1 MVDDSFVISRSQT
14 RHDKTVILKSLF
26 FHLRLPDCPKI
37 KPNWL
42 NFIMKKLNHLAA
54 VLLGIGLLAGNAFAQ
69 TDTPYKVLDTTQLM
83 GNGGIDYVYADNDG
97 RRVYVPRGGNTF
109 VFDLDSHKYIGSI
122 TNVGGHGVA
131 IDTATHHGIC
141 SGNPPSLFDTETMQ
155 KLKSIDVQ
163 GRPDGILLEPLTDRI
178 CILSHESPSITMID
192 PRDGTVTGTVDVG
205 GAMEQAQSDG
215 QGKLYVD
222 VEDEKK
228 IAVVD
233 VKALK
238 VITKYDLGD
247 NAGEPGGL
255 GLDVKNHI
263 LFAMCANPGVCV
275 VVNADDGKVLATLPI
290 GNGTDGGGFNSNTM
304 EAWSSQ
310 RDGTLTIIKESSPTS
325 FAVEQTVQTKAGCKT
340 SSLDTK
346 NNHIVLICTERL
358 PGAPTPAPA
367 TNAPAGQR
375 RGGGRGGPGNL
386 DVLWVGR

>member
-1 MVDDSFVISRSQT
+1 
-14 RHDKTVILKSLF
+14 
-26 FHLRLPDCPKI
+26 
-37 KPNWL
+37 
-42 NFIMKKLNHLAA
+42 MKKLTYLSS
-54 VLLGIGLLAGNAFAQ
+54 VLFGIGLLAGNAFAQ
-69 TDTPYKVLDTTQLM
+69 SDAPYKVLDITQLM

-97 RRVYVPRGGNTF
+97 RRVYVPRGRNTF

-131 IDTATHHGIC
+131 IDTATHHGV
-141 SGNPPSLFDTETMQ
+141 SSSSPPSLFDTETMQ
-155 KLKSIDVQ
+155 KIKSIEVS
-163 GRPDGILLEPLTDRI
+163 GRPDGILLEPFTDKVF
-178 CILSHESPSITMID
+178 ILSHESPSITMID
-192 PRDGTVTGTVDVG
+192 PKDGTVVGTIDVG

-233 VKALK
+233 MKTLK
-238 VITKYDLGD
+238 VITKYELGD
-247 NAGEPGGL
+247 SAGDPGGL

-263 LFAMCANPGVCV
+263 LFAMCANPNVCV
-275 VVNADDGKVLATLPI
+275 VVNADDGKVLTTLPLD
-290 GNGTDGGGFNSNTM
+290 GGTDGGGFNPATM

-310 RDGTLTIIKESSPTS
+310 RNGTLTIIKESSPTS
-325 FAVEQTVQTKAGCKT
+325 FAVEQTVQTKQGCKT
-340 SSLDTK
+340 SALDTK
-346 NNHIVLICTERL
+346 NNRIVLICTERL
-358 PGAPTPAPA
+358 PGTPTPPPA